1 MCVGEGQSMS
11 LRTRDG
17 EIERK
22 RKIERFMSVS
32 STLNY
37 FLFYPR
43 SGLGSGLPW
52 TL

>member
-22 RKIERFMSVS
+22 RKIEVYVCVVNSQLFS
-32 STLNY
+32 
-37 FLFYPR
+37 FL
-43 SGLGSGLPW
+43 S
-52 TL
+52 